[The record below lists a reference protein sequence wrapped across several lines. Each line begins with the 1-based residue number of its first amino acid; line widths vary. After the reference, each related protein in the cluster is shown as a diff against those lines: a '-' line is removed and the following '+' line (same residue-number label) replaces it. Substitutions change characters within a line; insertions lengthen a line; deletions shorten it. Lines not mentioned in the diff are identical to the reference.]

1 MNLHKNQHYV
11 VLQDFSIT
19 LSFQKI
25 LISKCLKQTCCQQ
38 FIQVHMT
45 IIRLPA
51 TFPLD
56 NEIFIHSRRWLLSRK
71 LFCLQASAAGTQWH
85 LRYFAMMYDYF
96 MYTLHIVIPTFKP
109 FLNSLWE
116 HNQDDDDV
124 VLCSCVFLSYLNDHR
139 IFIRRRKSEFSF
151 FPGPAWLPFP
161 QQWQAK
167 RGKPG
172 PSCCWWHFVEGLLFW
187 DVAKPRVSYN
197 NKSSRTKR
205 IWVCVC

>member
-19 LSFQKI
+19 FSFQKI

-38 FIQVHMT
+38 FIQVHMF
-45 IIRLPA
+45 IHLPA
-51 TFPLD
+51 TLPLD

-139 IFIRRRKSEFSF
+139 IFIRRRKSEFF
-151 FPGPAWLPFP
+151 FFSGSSMAPFSTTMTS
-161 QQWQAK
+161 K
-167 RGKPG
+167 VG
-172 PSCCWWHFVEGLLFW
+172 
-187 DVAKPRVSYN
+187 
-197 NKSSRTKR
+197 
-205 IWVCVC
+205 